1 MRTSAGLE
9 AVKSYAEGIGLW
21 LSHALEG
28 VKEGQ
33 PQWSTVLDT
42 ADKKGLDVHVYT
54 LRADDLPE
62 GVESHSQLRQW
73 LKTTGVEGAFTDFPD
88 QK

>member
-1 MRTSAGLE
+1 
-9 AVKSYAEGIGLW
+9 
-21 LSHALEG
+21 
-28 VKEGQ
+28 
-33 PQWSTVLDT
+33 
-42 ADKKGLDVHVYT
+42 VYT

-62 GVESHSQLRQW
+62 GVESHSQLRKW